1 MGDSLKRNRK
11 AVAEWDFSRR
21 KIWRVGA
28 RFLWQLNEK
37 EKDEQGRLRGENQ
50 GTLWGFFIFLR
61 KMRQLTQS
69 KGSTDWEEAL

>member
-1 MGDSLKRNRK
+1 MGDSLKRNRE
-11 AVAEWDFSRR
+11 AIVEWDFSRR

-50 GTLWGFFIFLR
+50 GTLWGFLFIFFE
-61 KMRQLTQS
+61 KKETTHS
-69 KGSTDWEEAL
+69 KQR

>member
-1 MGDSLKRNRK
+1 MGDSLKRNRE
-11 AVAEWDFSRR
+11 AVVEWDFSRR

-50 GTLWGFFIFLR
+50 GTLWGYLFIFFE
-61 KMRQLTQS
+61 KKETAHS
-69 KGSTDWEEAL
+69 KQR